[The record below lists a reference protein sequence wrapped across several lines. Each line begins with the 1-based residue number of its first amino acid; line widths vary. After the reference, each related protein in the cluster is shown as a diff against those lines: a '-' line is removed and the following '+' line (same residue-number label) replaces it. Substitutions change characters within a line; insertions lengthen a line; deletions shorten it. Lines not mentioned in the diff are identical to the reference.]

1 MATKDYAKSGE
12 YTLADLMTVAASR
25 EVQDNEVV
33 FAGTGMPMI
42 AILLAQKTHA
52 PNLKL
57 IFEAGTLDGRPSCL
71 PTSVGDARC
80 EMGASRASGLTE
92 AFSIAQRGY
101 VDLGFLGGAEV
112 DEYGNV
118 NTTVIGDYS
127 APSLRLTGSG
137 GNPDINSFAKRTVF
151 IMVHEPRRFT
161 KNVSYI
167 TSPGWRVKKWPSGE
181 WVHRRE
187 LYGGSFRGGPSA
199 VISTAGVFRFD
210 QETGRMYLDTC
221 HPGKTPEEIKTMCQF
236 DLDIS
241 RNRGETAPPNYEE
254 LHIIHDIL
262 DPEEI
267 FLPKPKKVEAPVAPA
282 MKR

>member
-1 MATKDYAKSGE
+1 MSEKDFAKAGDF
-12 YTLADLMTVAASR
+12 TLADLMTVAAAR
-25 EVQDNEVV
+25 EVQDHEVV
-33 FAGTGMPMI
+33 FAGTGMPMV
-42 AILLAQKTHA
+42 AIMLAQKTHA

-57 IFEAGTLDGRPSCL
+57 IFEAGTFDGRPDVL
-71 PTSVGDARC
+71 PTSVGDPRC
-80 EMGASRASGLTE
+80 EDGASRASGLVE

-118 NTTVIGDYS
+118 NTTVIGDYLN
-127 APSLRLTGSG
+127 PDLRLTGSG

-161 KNVSYI
+161 RNVSYI

-181 WVHRRE
+181 FISRKE
-187 LYGGSFRGGPSA
+187 LYGGAYRGGPSA
-199 VISTAGVFRFD
+199 VISTAGVFRFNED
-210 QETGRMYLDTC
+210 TGRMYLDTY
-221 HPGKTPEEIKTMCQF
+221 HPGKTAEEIKGMCQF

-241 RNRGETAPPNYEE
+241 RVSGETPLPTYEQ
-254 LHIIHDIL
+254 LRIIHDVL

-267 FLPKPKKVEAPVAPA
+267 FLPKVKKA
-282 MKR
+282 